1 MEKNYKKKIKL
12 LKKLILEKDIDG
24 YILPSTDE
32 YLNEYVPENHL
43 RLKWLTGFTG
53 SNGLCLVLQN
63 KLIFF
68 TDGRYLLQARDQ
80 LVDAFEIF
88 EISKTD
94 FFQWIENNLDG
105 AGLRIAID
113 TKINSIPFV
122 EKFIKTCK
130 LTKNKTFLSTDIII
144 DDLWKRGKKQE
155 SSKAFLVPEKYSGLS
170 TKNKINKIKRSVK
183 EFDSFVITSPESIAW
198 LINLRGG
205 DLKYTPI
212 VFSRMII
219 EKKYGIKLF
228 IDLRKINLQTK
239 KKLKKEFN
247 IQTYDELKFEEE
259 LENDSLNKTILLE
272 KNAPYYFLSILQS
285 QNVNVILRNDPC
297 KTAKSIKNKVEIEL
311 SRKAHFYDGIALANF
326 FCWLDNS
333 PTNLS
338 LNEISVANK
347 LEKYRKKN
355 DKFVS
360 LSFPTISASSAN
372 SAIIHYQPSKSNVYK
387 LKFGEIFLC
396 DSGAQYIHGTTD
408 VTRTIV
414 FGKKNKIKQE
424 IKNFYTRVLIGH
436 LNISMLKF
444 PKGTKGVH
452 IDSLARNSLWEIGED
467 YSHGTGH
474 GVGSFL
480 GVHEGPQS
488 ISKALIDESLK
499 PGMIISNEPGY
510 YKNSKFG
517 LRIENLL
524 CVKNSKIKDFLE
536 FETLTLAPY
545 RRNLIEVS
553 LLNKNQ
559 ILWINNYHKNV
570 FKKLNKHLDSK
581 VCRWLYKETRPI

>member
-1 MEKNYKKKIKL
+1 M
-12 LKKLILEKDIDG
+12 
-24 YILPSTDE
+24 
-32 YLNEYVPENHL
+32 
-43 RLKWLTGFTG
+43 
-53 SNGLCLVLQN
+53 
-63 KLIFF
+63 
-68 TDGRYLLQARDQ
+68 
-80 LVDAFEIF
+80 
-88 EISKTD
+88 
-94 FFQWIENNLDG
+94 
-105 AGLRIAID
+105 
-113 TKINSIPFV
+113 
-122 EKFIKTCK
+122 
-130 LTKNKTFLSTDIII
+130 
-144 DDLWKRGKKQE
+144 
-155 SSKAFLVPEKYSGLS
+155 
-170 TKNKINKIKRSVK
+170 
-183 EFDSFVITSPESIAW
+183 
-198 LINLRGG
+198 
-205 DLKYTPI
+205 
-212 VFSRMII
+212 
-219 EKKYGIKLF
+219 
-228 IDLRKINLQTK
+228 
-239 KKLKKEFN
+239 
-247 IQTYDELKFEEE
+247 
-259 LENDSLNKTILLE
+259 
-272 KNAPYYFLSILQS
+272 
-285 QNVNVILRNDPC
+285 
-297 KTAKSIKNKVEIEL
+297 
-311 SRKAHFYDGIALANF
+311 
-326 FCWLDNS
+326 
-333 PTNLS
+333 S

-488 ISKALIDESLK
+488 VSKALIDVSLK

-510 YKNSKFG
+510 YKNNKFG

-581 VCRWLYKETRPI
+581 VCRWLYTETRPI